1 MNNKK
6 VLNDLR
12 KLDSLQVNYLDC
24 DSYNQKQGNEYFEN
38 LPINKD
44 LKAIY
49 NSLWNNLIIK
59 FIDDNNLDLDK
70 SDLSVNFIG
79 KDENGFYIQWYEPET
94 ITYIKDILNGK
105 KYNAFKDYKKD

>member
-1 MNNKK
+1 MLLTLVAININGKKRALIMNNKK

-49 NSLWNNLIIK
+49 NSL
-59 FIDDNNLDLDK
+59 
-70 SDLSVNFIG
+70 
-79 KDENGFYIQWYEPET
+79 
-94 ITYIKDILNGK
+94 
-105 KYNAFKDYKKD
+105 